1 MTGKTQ
7 EILNAL
13 GYSLLTLAAIV
24 ILGVIVMWIRS
35 RWYDNTGPAESNTNL
50 LLGYREMLRRGE
62 LTDEEYRLIKSR
74 LTSRTGGN
82 PLSALETGTTREAGP
97 LHESSETKPQG

>member
-1 MTGKTQ
+1 MPGKTQ

-35 RWYDNTGPAESNTNL
+35 RWYDNAGPAESNTDL
-50 LLGYREMLRRGE
+50 LVGYREMLRRGE

-82 PLSALETGTTREAGP
+82 QLSALETGTTREAGP